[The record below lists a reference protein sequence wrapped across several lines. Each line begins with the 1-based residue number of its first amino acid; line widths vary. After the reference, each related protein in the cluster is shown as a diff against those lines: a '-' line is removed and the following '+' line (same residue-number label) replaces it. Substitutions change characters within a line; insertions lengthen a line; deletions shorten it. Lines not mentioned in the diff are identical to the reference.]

1 MKSVYKAIDARP
13 LLPADLLFVLEFIGF
28 VISYKDI
35 SASQRFKCSL
45 DSLYLLGNSVR
56 NLVVA
61 AVEVCLV

>member
-35 SASQRFKCSL
+35 STSQRFKCSL
-45 DSLYLLGNSVR
+45 DSLFLLVNSVR
-56 NLVVA
+56 KLVVA